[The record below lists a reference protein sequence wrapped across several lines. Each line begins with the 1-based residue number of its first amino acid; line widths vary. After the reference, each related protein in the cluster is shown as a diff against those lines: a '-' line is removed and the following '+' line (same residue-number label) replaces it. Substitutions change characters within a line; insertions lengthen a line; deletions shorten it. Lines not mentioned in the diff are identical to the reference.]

1 MSRFNIDEMI
11 NEIAVAYNN
20 AINGKPYIQG
30 LPIKKDD
37 RIASKDKK
45 INLQKPNKKKTEK
58 SCGK

>member
-1 MSRFNIDEMI
+1 MI

-37 RIASKDKK
+37 RIAPKDKK

-58 SCGK
+58 CCGKWK